1 MRRFLCVG
9 LAATAAGLRCLDGEH
24 CIWCLDDPMP
34 IVSIECE
41 SSEDACY
48 RYRVVDK
55 TTPSSTDASSDDGGD
70 DAYSDDDDG
79 GDWSLDDDDGA
90 AFGIY
95 HNATRY
101 GCCEDW
107 FWLELA
113 QAHNQSVPST
123 PCAFEDS
130 RDLSICATN
139 DCNAPDYMVT
149 AAPSA
154 APEPTAAPAAPR
166 PTAAPPGP
174 TLAPTKEFEV
184 SAAAHARHVARATSM
199 AAAVLLLALSQ

>member
-1 MRRFLCVG
+1 LKGKKLDMGSGMRRFLCSG

-48 RYRVVDK
+48 RYRVVDMA
-55 TTPSSTDASSDDGGD
+55 TSSSTDASSDDGGL

-90 AFGIY
+90 TFGIY

-101 GCCEDW
+101 GCC
-107 FWLELA
+107 A
-113 QAHNQSVPST
+113 ASS
-123 PCAFEDS
+123 CAFEDS
-130 RDLSICATN
+130 RDLSTCATN

-166 PTAAPPGP
+166 PTAAALPGP

-184 SAAAHARHVARATSM
+184 SHAAHARHVARATAL
-199 AAAVLLLALSQ
+199 AAAAILLT

>member
-1 MRRFLCVG
+1 MRRFLCCAG
-9 LAATAAGLRCLDGEH
+9 LAAVAAGLRCLDGEH

-41 SSEDACY
+41 SSEDTCY
-48 RYRVVDK
+48 RYRVVDMA
-55 TTPSSTDASSDDGGD
+55 TSSSTDASSDDGGL
-70 DAYSDDDDG
+70 DAYSDDVDG

-101 GCCEDW
+101 GCC
-107 FWLELA
+107 A
-113 QAHNQSVPST
+113 ASS
-123 PCAFEDS
+123 CAFEDS
-130 RDLSICATN
+130 RDLSTCATN
-139 DCNAPDYMVT
+139 DCNAPDYIVT
-149 AAPSA
+149 AAPS

-166 PTAAPPGP
+166 PTAALPGP

-184 SAAAHARHVARATSM
+184 SHAAHARHVARATAL
-199 AAAVLLLALSQ
+199 AAAAILLA

>member
-1 MRRFLCVG
+1 MRRFLSAGFAVVG
-9 LAATAAGLRCLDGEH
+9 ALRCLDGEH

-41 SSEDACY
+41 SSEDRCY

-55 TTPSSTDASSDDGGD
+55 TTPSSTDASSDDGGL
-70 DAYSDDDDG
+70 DAYSDDDDD

-101 GCCEDW
+101 GCCAASGLWHEM
-107 FWLELA
+107 A
-113 QAHNQSVPST
+113 QAHNESWAYAS
-123 PCAFEDS
+123 CAFEDS
-130 RDLSICATN
+130 RDLSTCATN

-166 PTAAPPGP
+166 PTAALPGP

-184 SAAAHARHVARATSM
+184 SHAAHARHVARTAALL
-199 AAAVLLLALSQ
+199 AAAILLT

>member
-70 DAYSDDDDG
+70 GAYSDDDDG
-79 GDWSLDDDDGA
+79 SDWSLDDDDGA

-101 GCCEDW
+101 GCC
-107 FWLELA
+107 A
-113 QAHNQSVPST
+113 ASS
-123 PCAFEDS
+123 CAFEDS
-130 RDLSICATN
+130 RDLSTCATN

-166 PTAAPPGP
+166 PTAALPGP

-184 SAAAHARHVARATSM
+184 SHAAHARHVARATAL
-199 AAAVLLLALSQ
+199 AAAAILLT

>member
-1 MRRFLCVG
+1 MRRFLTAW
-9 LAATAAGLRCLDGEH
+9 LAAAAAGLRCLDGEH

-101 GCCEDW
+101 GCC
-107 FWLELA
+107 A
-113 QAHNQSVPST
+113 ASS
-123 PCAFEDS
+123 CAFEDS
-130 RDLSICATN
+130 RDLSTCATN

-184 SAAAHARHVARATSM
+184 SHAAHARHVARTAALL
-199 AAAVLLLALSQ
+199 AAAILQT